1 MDVPA
6 TGALLSGGA
15 RCAVSG
21 IPTALLIAG
30 CFKTDHRQKNCILG
44 PWNTTEK

>member
-1 MDVPA
+1 
-6 TGALLSGGA
+6 
-15 RCAVSG
+15 
-21 IPTALLIAG
+21 LIAG